1 MLLYCHQG
9 NIPRSLYFYITWH
22 VQWQEWE
29 KRRWRCKWKMATY
42 CRLAGSR
49 SRSRRTK
56 MTSGILL
63 RGSVATLL
71 GGSNSPENANLDEI
85 KCTLEHGVLTVTVPK
100 KRPSRLLRMSDTL
113 MWCSEL
119 WTLTCVSQSYGI
131 SPNTPSNTTRMHGYR
146 LSLLIIL

>member
-1 MLLYCHQG
+1 MCYCTVTRATYLEVY
-9 NIPRSLYFYITWH
+9 IFYITWH

-63 RGSVATLL
+63 RGSVATLFQL
-71 GGSNSPENANLDEI
+71 PENANLDEI